1 MPSIWDPLPI
11 DGEKSDS
18 TMLIVSITHQLQARQ
33 PRTVFCTKCCCT
45 AVLRHPRIQN
55 CFQKNT
61 TAFMPPAMVC
71 MVIHFH
77 CYCWLPLL
85 TEFLRLYQ
93 EQPTAS
99 SSNSNL
105 WLLLLSSFKSYH
117 GFCRTWSF
125 MSSMLGLNA
134 RSRFVV
140 SFSVIPGQV
149 D

>member
-1 MPSIWDPLPI
+1 MKLIHWRSCLLMPSIWDPLPI

-93 EQPTAS
+93 EQLTAS

-105 WLLLLSSFKSYH
+105 WLLLLF
-117 GFCRTWSF
+117 FIQ
-125 MSSMLGLNA
+125 
-134 RSRFVV
+134 
-140 SFSVIPGQV
+140 VISWLLPHLV
-149 D
+149 LHE